1 MAKKKKRLNLAVI
14 ITAIVVL
21 MIALLLPG
29 YTKLQDL
36 IAENNRLEERIVGL
50 NKSIEKLGREKERLK
65 NDTLY
70 IEKVA
75 REKLGVVREDEVI
88 IKEKD

>member
-1 MAKKKKRLNLAVI
+1 MAKKKLKTPLIIGAVI
-14 ITAIVVL
+14 LVAG
-21 MIALLLPG
+21 MLLPG

-36 IAENNRLEERIVGL
+36 IAENRRLETRITELSGHINEL
-50 NKSIEKLGREKERLK
+50 EIEKDRLE
-65 NDTLY
+65 NDILY

-75 REKLGVVREDEVI
+75 REKLGVVREDEVV